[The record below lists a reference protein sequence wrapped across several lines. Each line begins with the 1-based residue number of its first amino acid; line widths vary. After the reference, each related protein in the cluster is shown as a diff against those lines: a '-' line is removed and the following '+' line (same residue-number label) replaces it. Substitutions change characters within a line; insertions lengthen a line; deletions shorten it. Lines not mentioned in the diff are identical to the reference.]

1 MALAGSLHCAGCSDI
16 NKSCNCLTK
25 HGFGP
30 AGTKQTLQTSD
41 RGLDAVDHCCQNY
54 SGLNQDATHVENIT
68 VAPAKPWLCAV
79 LIQAP
84 SHASRTSTGGA
95 AEVFCSITAARLQSY
110 FRLFGLGPWHGHCW
124 LKSLSKASGLRCLVQ
139 LLHNVH
145 PAMGAGVRCEGC
157 DLFLARLAVLV
168 VADSN
173 IVLA

>member
-1 MALAGSLHCAGCSDI
+1 MTRPKCSTNTNNAGPTKQKAVIWPNVSAGCVSCTYVDLAGSLHCAGCSDI

-30 AGTKQTLQTSD
+30 ARTKQTLQTSD

-124 LKSLSKASGLRCLVQ
+124 LKSLSKAFQ
-139 LLHNVH
+139 
-145 PAMGAGVRCEGC
+145 A
-157 DLFLARLAVLV
+157 
-168 VADSN
+168 
-173 IVLA
+173 